1 MKKRLLVLGLS
12 ALLALSLAVPA
23 LGGPSNPI
31 AHSAASAKS
40 IAKKALKK
48 SKKALKKAKKAQA
61 AADDAQTTADNAQAS
76 ANQAQNTADA
86 AQASANQAQTTA
98 EGAQTSANQAQASA
112 DAAQA
117 SANQAQATANSK
129 LDNLEFVVGN
139 TTANDSNSPKTSIA
153 VCPGNKVPSG
163 GGFIIAGDSEAAA
176 RTSSQYFAGWVAN
189 AGETTPTAGN
199 WSVTAT
205 AECVDDPPNP

>member
-48 SKKALKKAKKAQA
+48 SKKALKKSKKAITKA
-61 AADDAQTTADNAQAS
+61 NDAQATADNAQTS
-76 ANQAQNTADA
+76 ANQAQNSADA

-98 EGAQTSANQAQASA
+98 EGAQTAAEGAQASA

-129 LDNLEFVVGN
+129 LDNLEFVAGN
-139 TTANDSNSPKTSIA
+139 GTASNTSSPKTDIA
-153 VCPGNKVPSG
+153 VCPGNKAPSG
-163 GGFIIAGDSEAAA
+163 GGFVIGGDLNAQA
-176 RTSSQYFAGWVAN
+176 RVSSQYFAGWVASGSN
-189 AGETTPTAGN
+189 PVAAN
-199 WSVTAT
+199 WSIQAT